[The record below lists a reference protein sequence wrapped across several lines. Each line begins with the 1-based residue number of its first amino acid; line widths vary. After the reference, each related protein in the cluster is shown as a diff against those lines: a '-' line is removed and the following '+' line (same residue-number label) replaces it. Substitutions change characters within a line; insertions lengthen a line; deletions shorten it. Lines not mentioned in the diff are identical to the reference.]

1 MHQFFS
7 LHRPL
12 LLASDPSSLFRP
24 VQPHQPL
31 FRADAASEGA
41 SPARIFSEWPQSSM
55 SPMDADAEAARQL
68 TRALTMSKAGAS
80 IAWEDTLRHLGLD
93 VSKGADRVGLEEL
106 LAKEKHDVL
115 MDSTKRKRRKK
126 MKKHKY
132 VVLTFA

>member
-1 MHQFFS
+1 
-7 LHRPL
+7 
-12 LLASDPSSLFRP
+12 
-24 VQPHQPL
+24 
-31 FRADAASEGA
+31 
-41 SPARIFSEWPQSSM
+41 M

-93 VSKGADRVGLEEL
+93 VTQSADRVGLAEQ

-126 MKKHKY
+126 MKKHK
-132 VVLTFA
+132 